1 MNYTQHLLILFSKVT
16 ACVSI
21 SVIASLAGIH
31 VGITSSAVILK
42 ICAIIARIK
51 EYNWII
57 KTEEKT
63 CENSIVNKS

>member
-1 MNYTQHLLILFSKVT
+1 MFLF
-16 ACVSI
+16 
-21 SVIASLAGIH
+21 VIASLAGIH

-51 EYNWII
+51 KYNWII